1 MYLSAYIQS
10 NLVIKCINVKSL
22 KSIGGAHAY
31 ILLSEMFIC
40 SIFRLRY
47 KILKPDAFRSSNKLQ
62 EKIGVKTLIYLDN
75 AATTKPN
82 QDVLDTFIKV
92 NQSLY
97 FNPNSPHQA
106 GLQAEQLLQQS
117 KRQIKDLFNLDN
129 TFDIIYTSG
138 ATESNNIALKGI
150 AYKKKNFANEII
162 TSLLEHPS
170 VLEVVRSLEDEG
182 FIVKYVDVTDEGRI
196 DLNHLQTL
204 MSDNVGLVTCMHVNN
219 IMGQIQPIPDI
230 AEIVHQYPKAHLHV
244 DAVQAIGKTPLIFEG
259 VDTLSLSGH
268 KFNGLKGQGILFVR
282 NIHQLEPIVHGG
294 GQEFGVRSGTVNLPM
309 DIAIV
314 KAMKSAVNHTQD
326 LNSRLSEFNNE
337 LRQYLVAFRG
347 VEVNSPK
354 GAAAHILNVG
364 LAGVKGEVL
373 VNAFSKNDI
382 MLSTTSA
389 CSSKKASLNEV
400 LLAMGIPTKQIEGS
414 IRISMDSYT
423 TEADIETFKEKFKL
437 VYEEVKELLV

>member
-1 MYLSAYIQS
+1 M
-10 NLVIKCINVKSL
+10 
-22 KSIGGAHAY
+22 
-31 ILLSEMFIC
+31 
-40 SIFRLRY
+40 
-47 KILKPDAFRSSNKLQ
+47 
-62 EKIGVKTLIYLDN
+62 IYFDN
-75 AATTKPN
+75 AATTKPHK
-82 QDVLDTFIKV
+82 DVLDSFNKV
-92 NQSLY
+92 NETVY
-97 FNPNSPHQA
+97 FNPNSPHKW
-106 GLQAEQLLQQS
+106 GLQAEKVLLQAKERISSMLSIGQ
-117 KRQIKDLFNLDN
+117 N
-129 TFDIIYTSG
+129 TDVIFTSG

-150 AYKKKNFANEII
+150 AYRKKQFANEII
-162 TSLLEHPS
+162 TSVLEHPS
-170 VLEVVRSLEDEG
+170 VLEVMRYLEEDG
-182 FIVKYVDVTDEGRI
+182 FVLKYVDVNADGRVDI
-196 DLNHLQTL
+196 EHLASL
-204 MSDNVGLVTCMHVNN
+204 MNDKVGLVSCMYVNN
-219 IMGQIQPIPDI
+219 IMGQIQPID
-230 AEIVHQYPKAHLHV
+230 EIVNILKEYPKAHLHV

-389 CSSKKASLNEV
+389 CSSKKASINEV